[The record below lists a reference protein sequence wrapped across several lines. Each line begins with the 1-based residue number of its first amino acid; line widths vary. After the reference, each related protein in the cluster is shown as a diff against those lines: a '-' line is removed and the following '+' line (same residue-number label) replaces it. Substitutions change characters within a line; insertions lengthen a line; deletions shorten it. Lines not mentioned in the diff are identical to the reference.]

1 MAEVGEAISV
11 ITRQMRL
18 IRDDFIFELFNEMRT
33 EIQGLNYDA
42 RMMDL
47 WKASMTEGVVSAIHY
62 LDRDTPADVLEAPAA
77 ALAYVRAAARRDVPL
92 APLVRSQRL
101 GHARFME
108 VAMQQVSAVEPDARV
123 PTITELVNRL
133 SVFMDLVGDQVI
145 VAYEREH
152 DRWLSRR
159 SGLLQHWVGDVLAG
173 GPVDVRRAEKVL
185 SYALDGTHLAV
196 VLWVDAAL
204 ATRDAVAIF
213 DQVRSL
219 VATELGVGEHSL
231 MVPTDEREARLWFSV
246 ESARTPDLSRVR
258 AEFDSAGIRAHIAY
272 GRTGD
277 GLSGFRS
284 SLQQAELVKEV
295 ALAGNGGPGV
305 RVVGYEDVAPVVLMA
320 TDVDELRHF
329 VAEVLNELAIDDE
342 RNEWLRETLREFLAR
357 NRSYVAAA
365 EAMILHRN
373 TIQYRV
379 TQAMELCGR
388 SFDDPDVVFKVQTA
402 LEVCRWMAPGVLH
415 AKRHRRR

>member
-1 MAEVGEAISV
+1 
-11 ITRQMRL
+11 
-18 IRDDFIFELFNEMRT
+18 
-33 EIQGLNYDA
+33 
-42 RMMDL
+42 
-47 WKASMTEGVVSAIHY
+47 
-62 LDRDTPADVLEAPAA
+62 
-77 ALAYVRAAARRDVPL
+77 
-92 APLVRSQRL
+92 
-101 GHARFME
+101 
-108 VAMQQVSAVEPDARV
+108 
-123 PTITELVNRL
+123 
-133 SVFMDLVGDQVI
+133 
-145 VAYEREH
+145 
-152 DRWLSRR
+152 
-159 SGLLQHWVGDVLAG
+159 
-173 GPVDVRRAEKVL
+173 
-185 SYALDGTHLAV
+185 
-196 VLWVDAAL
+196 
-204 ATRDAVAIF
+204 
-213 DQVRSL
+213 
-219 VATELGVGEHSL
+219 